1 MHVVKSKYHISENM
15 ARKAITEIANY
26 LFGCKEH
33 GKWKPYKSGEPYDCN
48 TLPSPSN
55 TNRTE
60 PYIEAM
66 ILSNIVEVIKN
77 IDPQN
82 VVTYSNDGSL
92 LNCTGNFVVL
102 SFNMNKYKEYYQ
114 NLEFLQRQK
123 NLSSN

>member
-1 MHVVKSKYHISENM
+1 M
-15 ARKAITEIANY
+15 AQRAIIEIANY
-26 LFGCKEH
+26 LFGHKEH
-33 GKWKPYKSGEPYDCN
+33 GKCKLYKSGEPYDCN

-92 LNCTGNFVVL
+92 LNSC
-102 SFNMNKYKEYYQ
+102 MYKMYKMD
-114 NLEFLQRQK
+114 LCILKVKLWQK
-123 NLSSN
+123 LIL

>member
-1 MHVVKSKYHISENM
+1 M
-15 ARKAITEIANY
+15 AQRAIIEIANY
-26 LFGCKEH
+26 LFGHKEH
-33 GKWKPYKSGEPYDCN
+33 GKWKLYKSGEPYDCN

-82 VVTYSNDGSL
+82 VVTTQMMGH
-92 LNCTGNFVVL
+92 
-102 SFNMNKYKEYYQ
+102 YQ
-114 NLEFLQRQK
+114 IDVCIK
-123 NLSSN
+123 CIKWIYVY